1 MTEQAFATVWGLSY
15 SDFEFLNRFGAKS
28 RVAIACQLVFFRQHA
43 RFPAD
48 RSDLDPDV
56 IAYVADQIG
65 ATDDLSYSFSS
76 DTARRQ
82 RAGILDFL
90 GFRRA
95 SDRDCANLQAWM
107 IEQLGGQDLN
117 LAGWIERGFDQA
129 RQMGLFVPSDK
140 IMERLARAARRDFRD
155 GFLMRVGALLHAETI
170 EQLEWVLLEPL
181 ANTGFQRLKDDVG
194 AATLESVL
202 LAVRKVSFVDG
213 LDLRCR

>member
-95 SDRDCANLQAWM
+95 SDRDRANLQAWM

-202 LAVRKVSFVDG
+202 LAARVRMH
-213 LDLRCR
+213 